1 IMSQEHV
8 LEAATRLLETL
19 AHDLERADVGARLLR
34 LLLFK
39 VASSAHVPHDGDM
52 LSLDLGLAAPSRD
65 ARHIA
70 QLIGLR
76 LHRLGDEL
84 EADFGSEAAAVPVLV
99 AERLAERQD
108 HLAIAAADAPPEEL
122 ARLIDRL
129 QQRLGKGAVRQLQ
142 PRQSHI
148 PERAVRAQ

>member
-1 IMSQEHV
+1 MEEV
-8 LEAATRLLETL
+8 
-19 AHDLERADVGARLLR
+19 
-34 LLLFK
+34 
-39 VASSAHVPHDGDM
+39 

-76 LHRLGDEL
+76 LYRLGSEF
-84 EADFGSEAAAVPVLV
+84 EADFGFEAAALHVLV
-99 AERLAERQD
+99 AEKLDDRQD
-108 HLAIAAADAPPEEL
+108 RLGLGEANTPPEEF

-129 QQRLGKGAVRQLQ
+129 QQRLGRNAVRKLQ

-148 PERAVRAQ
+148 PERAVRACPASDEASPDWAKEPSGPSPAHAGTP